1 MVFAKRSTNMKSE
14 ILIRLKE
21 LADSDDV
28 LASKKEFNELKSQL
42 QNLLEHGIVS
52 VHEEEPK
59 ASEESTTKSVK
70 TAADAAKDVTPE
82 AIGTVDK
89 TDVPANAISESTT
102 LANAKPAGDA
112 AKEESPEIAVT
123 TDAPEVT
130 TLEKIESDPQTP
142 LDSNK
147 ASETLDETESK
158 KHEEKDSEPEDLQE
172 IRGELQELT
181 DKFKEKL
188 RQLRETKVK
197 LEKETVDEARK
208 ILIEMKE
215 LVAEEEDIG
224 KAFARF
230 NDIMQHWKSLPKVS
244 NDDYREL
251 NADYNKYVEQ
261 FFYNINIYK
270 ELKELDLK
278 HNLDEKNAVL
288 ADQKKLLDENDI
300 RLLEVEVRL
309 NQDRWN
315 EIGPTHKEDWNK
327 MKGEFWDTTRSVY
340 SKIQEFYDGRR
351 EEQDKNLEAKKL
363 LLEKVRHITSLELK
377 SAKKWQDKS
386 HELIEVQKEWKMIG
400 FVPKAQSGELWR
412 EFKVLCDLFFTNK
425 RNHFDDLRGAQNDN
439 KDKKLALLK
448 QANELKESEDWKEA
462 SHSLIQLQQ
471 KWKEIGPAHQKDE
484 NKLWR
489 QFRESCDEF
498 FKRRNEHRAGR
509 GDREQESL
517 KGKEELL
524 AELSA
529 WNPEKGNRNEN
540 IAALKGFGEKW
551 RAIGFVPFDK
561 KDEISSKYKE
571 LMDEKYGA
579 LDIDNN
585 ERKKI
590 RLEEKIETL
599 KESDKSD
606 LLIRREQDHVRNKIS
621 KLNSDIIQFEN
632 NMGFFAKSKGADK
645 LKEEVEKKVERARK
659 EIESLKE
666 QLSILRDA

>member
-1 MVFAKRSTNMKSE
+1 MKSE
-14 ILIRLKE
+14 ILTRLKE
-21 LADSDDV
+21 LANSDDV
-28 LASKKEFNELKSQL
+28 LANQKEFNELKSQL
-42 QNLLEHGIVS
+42 RNLLDHGIAS
-52 VHEEEPK
+52 VREKEPK
-59 ASEESTTKSVK
+59 ASDDNTTESSKPAAEATKQE
-70 TAADAAKDVTPE
+70 TPE
-82 AIGTVDK
+82 KIDTFEKPGVSAVAETVSASITKAK
-89 TDVPANAISESTT
+89 TEPVVE
-102 LANAKPAGDA
+102 A
-112 AKEESPEIAVT
+112 AKEET
-123 TDAPEVT
+123 PEVVEIVET
-130 TLEKIESDPQTP
+130 PEVSTLEK
-142 LDSNK
+142 
-147 ASETLDETESK
+147 TE
-158 KHEEKDSEPEDLQE
+158 SEPETKTQPSQAPEKISELETSQE
-172 IRGELQELT
+172 PESKGQRVEEAELEGLHEIGKELQELT
-181 DKFKEKL
+181 DKFKEKI
-188 RQLRETKVK
+188 RKVREAKAK
-197 LEKETVDEARK
+197 LEKATVEEARK
-208 ILIEMKE
+208 ILMEMKE
-215 LVAEEEDIG
+215 LVAEEENIG
-224 KAFARF
+224 KAFSRF
-230 NDIMQHWKSLPKVS
+230 NEIMQHWKSLPKVS

-251 NADYNKYVEQ
+251 NSDYNKYVEQ

-288 ADQKKLLDENDI
+288 ADQKRLLDENDI

-315 EIGPTHKEDWNK
+315 EIGPTHKEEWNK
-327 MKGEFWDTTRSVY
+327 MKGEFWETTRSVY
-340 SKIQEFYDGRR
+340 NKIQEFYDGRR
-351 EEQDKNLEAKKL
+351 KEQDKNLEAKKL
-363 LLEKVRHITSLELK
+363 LLEKVRHIASLELK

-386 HELIEVQKEWKMIG
+386 HELIEVQKEWKMVG
-400 FVPKAQSGELWR
+400 FVPKSQSGEIWK

-425 RNHFDDLRGAQNDN
+425 RKHFDDLRGAQNDN
-439 KDKKLALLK
+439 KDKKTSLLK

-462 SHSLIQLQQ
+462 SHALIQLQQ
-471 KWKEIGPAHQKDE
+471 KWKEIGPAHQRDE

-498 FKRRNEHRAGR
+498 FKRRNEQRAGR
-509 GDREQESL
+509 GDREKESL
-517 KGKEELL
+517 KSKEGLL
-524 AELSA
+524 NELST
-529 WNPEKGNRNEN
+529 WTPEKGKRNEN
-540 IAALKGFGEKW
+540 IASLKDFGEKW

-561 KDEISSKYKE
+561 KDEIGSKYKE

-621 KLNSDIIQFEN
+621 KLNSDVIQFEN

-645 LKEEVEKKVERARK
+645 LKEEVEKKVDRAKK